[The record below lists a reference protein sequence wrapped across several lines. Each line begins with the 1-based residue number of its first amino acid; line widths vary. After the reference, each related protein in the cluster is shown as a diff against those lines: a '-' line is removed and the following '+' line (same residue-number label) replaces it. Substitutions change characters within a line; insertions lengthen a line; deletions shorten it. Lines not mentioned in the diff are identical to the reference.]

1 MTAGSSLLNP
11 MYLFKGDSPIAEFA
25 AAVPEPVR
33 SGIKLVGKHV
43 LREYPYYDGYLL
55 DDALQIRAA
64 VDMPMILLGGVT
76 NKQTMDRAMAE
87 GFEFVAMGRAL
98 LREPDLINRIAADS
112 AVRSLCNHNNKCMTT
127 IFTGTRCVL
136 VPQDL
141 PSPIPGESSSTRA
154 VTRVP

>member
-1 MTAGSSLLNP
+1 MRQS
-11 MYLFKGDSPIAEFA
+11 
-25 AAVPEPVR
+25 
-33 SGIKLVGKHV
+33 V
-43 LREYPYYDGYLL
+43 LREYAYYDGYLL

-76 NKQTMDRAMAE
+76 NKQTMDPAIAE

-98 LREPDLINRIAADS
+98 LRDPGLINRIAAD
-112 AVRSLCNHNNKCMTT
+112 ATVRSLYNRNSKCMTT
-127 IFTGTRCVL
+127 TFTGTRCVL

-141 PSPIPGESSSTRA
+141 PPPIDSESSASRS